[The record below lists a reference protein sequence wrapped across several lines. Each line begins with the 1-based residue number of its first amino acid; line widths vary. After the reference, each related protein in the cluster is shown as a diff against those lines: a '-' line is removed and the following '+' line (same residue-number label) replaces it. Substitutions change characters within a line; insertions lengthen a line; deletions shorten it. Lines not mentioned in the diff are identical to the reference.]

1 MDINPSIDRTS
12 YIPLYA
18 QVVDAMRKYL
28 ESGEAHPG
36 QQLPGESELCTMF
49 DVSRT
54 VIRQALSELERDG
67 LISRE
72 KGKGTFVA
80 EPKLQE
86 GWFQKLTGF
95 QQDYEAKG
103 YRIRSEVLQQELI
116 SATSSVAGRLNLAA
130 GDDVVLI
137 KRLRFVN
144 DEPIAIA
151 TTFTP
156 YNMFPGLLNTDLTNQ
171 SLYAY
176 LQNEYSIKIA
186 WGRRTFEAV
195 LANEIEAELL
205 HINEGSPVLLLESI
219 SYVEGDSPFEYYKA
233 VHRGDRSRFELKVL
247 QENSRQMLW

>member
-1 MDINPSIDRTS
+1 MDIDPTIDRGS

-18 QVVDAMRKYL
+18 QVVDALRKYL
-28 ESGEAHPG
+28 ESDQVHPG
-36 QQLPGESELCTMF
+36 QQLPGESELCSIF

-54 VIRQALSELERDG
+54 VIRQALGELEQVG

-72 KGKGTFVA
+72 KGKGTFAA

-103 YRIRSEVLQQELI
+103 YRIRSQVLQQELI
-116 SATSSVAGRLNLAA
+116 SATTSIAGRLNLAE
-130 GDDVVLI
+130 GDDIVVI

-144 DEPIAIA
+144 DEPLAIA

-156 YNMFPGLLNTDLTNQ
+156 YEMFPDLLNTDFAKQ
-171 SLYAY
+171 SLYRY
-176 LQNEYSIKIA
+176 LQRKYDIDIS

-195 LANEIEAELL
+195 LANEVESELL
-205 HINEGSPVLLLESI
+205 HIRTGAPLLLLESI
-219 SYVEGDSPFEYYKA
+219 SYLDGDIPFEYYKA
-233 VHRGDRSRFELKVL
+233 VHRGDRSRFELEV
-247 QENSRQMLW
+247 QRTNGREMLW